1 MYVSMWVRGDA
12 NVCVRVC
19 VLDEYKVRVRARNMS
34 SPIQTQNPN
43 SKNQTVM
50 TLPSLFPPSSPPNT
64 STVVCA
70 VDPRHHREE
79 DTRRKIG
86 EIGQYG
92 RNSLRRGK
100 SRAGKS

>member
-1 MYVSMWVRGDA
+1 M
-12 NVCVRVC
+12 CVC
-19 VLDEYKVRVRARNMS
+19 VLDEYEVCVRARNMS
-34 SPIQTQNPN
+34 TSDPNPKPKPKNPN
-43 SKNQTVM
+43 WHGPAKP
-50 TLPSLFPPSSPPNT
+50 LPPSSPPNT

-79 DTRRKIG
+79 VIRWKIG